1 MRAGF
6 EPAANSFADCPLKP
20 LEYRIV
26 AGIAGFEPTV
36 PVSKTGALTLWLYPI
51 IMVIR
56 AGLEP
61 RITALKGLRPDL
73 LDERTVWGR
82 KLPVLV
88 DGSYQNVID
97 EHIEKRR
104 KNDQIIY
111 SWKRCSALPF
121 VNRLRGIK
129 TKDRLQVMDRKACIL
144 PQLYNVGTGQCQI
157 NGWDIHLKH
166 LLLNDLHAKSRLS
179 HIRQA
184 ASIIPR
190 GDCPRGVNP
199 NMTICLS

>member
-61 RITALKGLRPDL
+61 RITALKGLCPDR
-73 LDERTVWGR
+73 LDERTILGS
-82 KLPVLV
+82 KLP
-88 DGSYQNVID
+88 GSGNRGYQN
-97 EHIEKRR
+97 
-104 KNDQIIY
+104 IIN
-111 SWKRCSALPF
+111 AD
-121 VNRLRGIK
+121 IK
-129 TKDRLQVMDRKACIL
+129 
-144 PQLYNVGTGQCQI
+144 
-157 NGWDIHLKH
+157 
-166 LLLNDLHAKSRLS
+166 
-179 HIRQA
+179 
-184 ASIIPR
+184 
-190 GDCPRGVNP
+190 
-199 NMTICLS
+199 